1 MARTGAI
8 ARGGSAELG
17 PREMMVSMVIDIDE
31 VETDDSMR
39 NALKSLKREV

>member
-1 MARTGAI
+1 
-8 ARGGSAELG
+8 
-17 PREMMVSMVIDIDE
+17 VSVVMDIDE